1 MSANNN
7 MESEIKEIESI
18 SFGMMSSEDIRQMS
32 SFEVKTAKI
41 SSTNLLET
49 FHDPK
54 SGLLVLRHVKHVIKT
69 NGIVLDILDI
79 LS

>member
-41 SSTNLLET
+41 SSTNLLE
-49 FHDPK
+49 
-54 SGLLVLRHVKHVIKT
+54 
-69 NGIVLDILDI
+69 NG
-79 LS
+79 S